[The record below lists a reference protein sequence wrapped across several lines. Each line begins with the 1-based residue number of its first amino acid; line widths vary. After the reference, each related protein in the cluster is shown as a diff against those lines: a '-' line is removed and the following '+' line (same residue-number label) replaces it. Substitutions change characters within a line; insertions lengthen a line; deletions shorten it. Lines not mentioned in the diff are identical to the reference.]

1 MFANNSA
8 RNSQQAFLSFLDQ
21 DQASQHQSFSFTNPS
36 LANQDHDR
44 KHWLHHEHQPYE
56 SLSSA
61 SCPDPLPAPT
71 FSSATFHL
79 YAVNWI
85 TLLEQLR
92 NRTLSRTAVCHT
104 ALQTV
109 TPQLRAGKKLM
120 DTGGNQVSTV
130 TQEEKWKFSKGI
142 IQILDYTRHHQVLIK
157 YL

>member
-104 ALQTV
+104 ALLTV
-109 TPQLRAGKKLM
+109 TLQPRVGKSWWIL
-120 DTGGNQVSTV
+120 GV
-130 TQEEKWKFSKGI
+130 TKSALSPKKRSENSQKESFKFLTTHAI
-142 IQILDYTRHHQVLIK
+142 IRY
-157 YL
+157 